1 MRSDL
6 KRNEIGPSL
15 GTFWVRHWLIFLSSK
30 ATAFI
35 YLVGSKERPPQSR
48 PISSPQSKTN
58 HFEFN
63 SVSVVYLW
71 TFSWS
76 YISLRSQ
83 GKIEQ
88 FASGCAKVIN
98 DNAKLFL
105 SIFKWK
111 DNIFRIESYFY
122 VYPLFF
128 SLFLLFIGC
137 VDMGVVSIS
146 HLAALLRERE
156 CRKQLRMVFY
166 HRASVHLLDCH
177 NYLLPYYCLMNMQ
190 KIEHVLHHYYF
201 CGRWRKYLCKWITIY
216 DMRISYLV
224 LLGH

>member
-1 MRSDL
+1 MRHDSQKYVFEFSFSVLFLTRYRSCQVVAFSFRWAEYIMRAHGQLVSSCIVMRSDL

-83 GKIEQ
+83 GKIGNLHQ
-88 FASGCAKVIN
+88 AVPKSSMTMPNFS
-98 DNAKLFL
+98 
-105 SIFKWK
+105 
-111 DNIFRIESYFY
+111 
-122 VYPLFF
+122 
-128 SLFLLFIGC
+128 SLF
-137 VDMGVVSIS
+137 SN
-146 HLAALLRERE
+146 E
-156 CRKQLRMVFY
+156 
-166 HRASVHLLDCH
+166 
-177 NYLLPYYCLMNMQ
+177 
-190 KIEHVLHHYYF
+190 KI
-201 CGRWRKYLCKWITIY
+201 T
-216 DMRISYLV
+216 SSA
-224 LLGH
+224 